1 MTERQHLKVLHQSM
15 QMVRDEL
22 VEQHMQTPT
31 NKLTKRLLLI
41 QADLDQLATQLE
53 KTGTTK
59 IFSKSS

>member
-1 MTERQHLKVLHQSM
+1 M